1 MGVLPTVCNDT
12 VCFKEPV
19 HILKNYSS
27 TSERF
32 LEYFRRQLK
41 ANLQHKVNEPS
52 RKAPL
57 CNKWM
62 NNNCESINHI
72 LKQTV
77 DWKSKGLTKFAQLT
91 HTIVIGQFEE
101 VKWAQLGIGKFRIV
115 PSHGRFKVSK
125 TDYMYTHLSLSKWHT
140 LISFAFWFMWEKH
153 DKNYEMLNCNT
164 SWCLYLLQ
172 PSYICL

>member
-27 TSERF
+27 TPEPF

-41 ANLQHKVNEPS
+41 ANLQHKVNELS
-52 RKAPL
+52 MKAPL

-62 NNNCESINHI
+62 NDNCESINHI

-77 DWKSKGLTKFAQLT
+77 NWKSKGLTKFA
-91 HTIVIGQFEE
+91 
-101 VKWAQLGIGKFRIV
+101 
-115 PSHGRFKVSK
+115 
-125 TDYMYTHLSLSKWHT
+125 
-140 LISFAFWFMWEKH
+140 
-153 DKNYEMLNCNT
+153 
-164 SWCLYLLQ
+164 
-172 PSYICL
+172 